1 MADPAATLRA
11 LAGACEECDRFD
23 RVIRGRSGCDSA
35 QRDALM
41 CALPRGGWPE
51 TAATLRTMAD
61 TIDRLTRERD
71 EARALLAAPKPKRD
85 PLTDPRPGD
94 VVRFRVTGHPD
105 HRFTVY
111 EVFSRTSYKVVAGA
125 TGTDETEDLTLAG
138 WSDWSDFEVQVIHTA
153 DEVTP

>member
-71 EARALLAAPKPKRD
+71 EARAILTAAVPVLEFD
-85 PLTDPRPGD
+85 AVQGGDGD
-94 VVRFRVTGHPD
+94 VLTRVRAWLGVSNG
-105 HRFTVY
+105 
-111 EVFSRTSYKVVAGA
+111 
-125 TGTDETEDLTLAG
+125 
-138 WSDWSDFEVQVIHTA
+138 
-153 DEVTP
+153 